1 MSGRQQEL
9 GLERP
14 IFFSVKKGGSY
25 LSWRPYGDFFNFAS
39 VCIEVLDGRHF
50 VIAPGNCQEVQRFGR
65 KLYARVRSSLLED
78 GEYELVNEIDG
89 GYYFALKERSNP

>member
-1 MSGRQQEL
+1 MSGRQQEP
-9 GLERP
+9 GPEGP

-65 KLYARVRSSLLED
+65 KLYARIRSSLLED
-78 GEYELVNEIDG
+78 GEYLLVGEVDN
-89 GYYFALKERSNP
+89 GYYFVLRERSNP